1 MKVDPRFLKDGGAEV
16 FTGNELLIKGALEVD
31 GGVHLLT
38 GYPGSPVAGF
48 FDTMEEIAPLLKSHG
63 IRGCIANNEALGAAM
78 LNGSQMAPLRGICAM
93 KSVGLHVA
101 ADALALGNLAG
112 AHPNGGA
119 LVLIGDDPWSDSTQV
134 PADSRYLCKHMYLPV
149 LEPATNQ
156 ELKDWIDLAFKLSRE
171 ANLYIGYLVTT
182 NQADGGGS
190 VVCRTNHYPELST
203 INKFNIDTAAIDF
216 ERTVLL
222 PPRTWLREQGMP
234 ERFARLFASARRLGA
249 NQIINARDNS
259 RWRAEIGFVATGLGY
274 SYLQHALHELG
285 VAGQVPIL
293 KLGVSYPIDPVLVE
307 EFSRQ
312 VRSIFVIEERRGFME
327 EQISEIVGKLNQ
339 NATGANRTNVWG
351 KEFPAGLQGIPSA
364 RGFNPSL
371 LIERLGPLGKF
382 FHDPPP
388 SALAVRTA
396 IRRVY

>member
-1 MKVDPRFLKDGGAEV
+1 MKVDPRFLKASGAEV

-48 FDTMEEIAPLLKSHG
+48 FDTMEDIAPLLKAHG

-101 ADALALGNLAG
+101 TDALALGNLAG

-171 ANLYIGYLVTT
+171 ANLFIGYLVTT
-182 NQADGGGS
+182 NQA
-190 VVCRTNHYPELST
+190 E
-203 INKFNIDTAAIDF
+203 IK
-216 ERTVLL
+216 
-222 PPRTWLREQGMP
+222 
-234 ERFARLFASARRLGA
+234 RRQA
-249 NQIINARDNS
+249 NTR
-259 RWRAEIGFVATGLGY
+259 
-274 SYLQHALHELG
+274 
-285 VAGQVPIL
+285 
-293 KLGVSYPIDPVLVE
+293 
-307 EFSRQ
+307 
-312 VRSIFVIEERRGFME
+312 
-327 EQISEIVGKLNQ
+327 
-339 NATGANRTNVWG
+339 
-351 KEFPAGLQGIPSA
+351 
-364 RGFNPSL
+364 
-371 LIERLGPLGKF
+371 
-382 FHDPPP
+382 
-388 SALAVRTA
+388 
-396 IRRVY
+396 